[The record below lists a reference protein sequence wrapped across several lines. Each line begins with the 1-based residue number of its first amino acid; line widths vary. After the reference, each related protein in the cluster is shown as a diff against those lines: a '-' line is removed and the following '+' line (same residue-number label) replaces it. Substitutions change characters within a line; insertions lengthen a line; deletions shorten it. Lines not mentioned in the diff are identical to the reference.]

1 MCFVVL
7 SLFHYHVYFLS
18 LSPPPFLPISHP
30 PILPI
35 YICEVKTIVGADA
48 DQIMQTIKQLQ

>member
-18 LSPPPFLPISHP
+18 LPPPPFLPISHP